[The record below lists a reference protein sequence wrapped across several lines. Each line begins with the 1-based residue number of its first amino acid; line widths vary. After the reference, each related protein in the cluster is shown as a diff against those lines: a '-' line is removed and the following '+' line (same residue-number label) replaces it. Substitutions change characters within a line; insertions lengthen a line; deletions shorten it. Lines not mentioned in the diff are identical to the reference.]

1 MLQILSTCVLC
12 CASGLSAALMFPQTQ
27 CLVLSGR
34 LQQLGGR
41 LPAAGG
47 RSAGASCGAEGA
59 GVAAEAAP
67 AALPTGRPKL
77 PTWSS
82 QVCDSLAMYGMR
94 APSCLSLVPV
104 QNMRGVHSLF
114 QKSCLSHQG
123 TTMHL
128 PTVEKQRH
136 RLY

>member
-1 MLQILSTCVLC
+1 
-12 CASGLSAALMFPQTQ
+12 MFMQTQ
-27 CLVLSGR
+27 CQVLSGR

-47 RSAGASCGAEGA
+47 RLAGASCGAEGA

-77 PTWSS
+77 PTWTPR
-82 QVCDSLAMYGMR
+82 VCDSLAIYGMR
-94 APSCLSLVPV
+94 APSCLSFVPM
-104 QNMRGVHSLF
+104 QNMKGVHTPLPRVLSLIPR
-114 QKSCLSHQG
+114 
-123 TTMHL
+123 TPMHL
-128 PTVEKQRH
+128 PTIEKQGH

>member
-1 MLQILSTCVLC
+1 
-12 CASGLSAALMFPQTQ
+12 MFLQTQ
-27 CLVLSGR
+27 CQVLSGH

-59 GVAAEAAP
+59 GVAVEAAP

-82 QVCDSLAMYGMR
+82 QVCDSRAIYGMR
-94 APSCLSLVPV
+94 ALSCLSFVPM
-104 QNMRGVHSLF
+104 QNMKGVHTLF
-114 QKSCLSHQG
+114 QRCCLSYQG
-123 TTMHL
+123 TPMHYWCPCTCQL
-128 PTVEKQRH
+128 LRKRGSGCIE
-136 RLY
+136 